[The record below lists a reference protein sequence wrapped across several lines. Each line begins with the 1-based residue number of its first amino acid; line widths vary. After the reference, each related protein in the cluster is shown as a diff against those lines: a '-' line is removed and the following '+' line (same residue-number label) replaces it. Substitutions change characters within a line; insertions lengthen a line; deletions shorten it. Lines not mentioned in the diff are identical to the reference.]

1 MVVAA
6 AAADGLVAAAGFDP
20 VDRPAVVAAMPAG
33 VPGTLAEQPQWEFQC
48 WAQPSALL
56 QKPTRWQEQLCY
68 P

>member
-6 AAADGLVAAAGFDP
+6 AADDLVAAAGFDP
-20 VDRPAVVAAMPAG
+20 VGRSAVVAAMPAG

-48 WAQPSALL
+48 WVQTSALL
-56 QKPTRWQEQLCY
+56 QQLTRWQEQLCY